1 MMNDTNE
8 KKTAAD
14 TFSALCK
21 NNTNLCGDY
30 DTVTHSMVVF
40 MAISPSCSW
49 SQFQRQSEAV
59 RDEVERMPSVIHG
72 IRTFNPAAPKL
83 RTSPRY
89 AIKWEPRAKAFL
101 PAPNI
106 TLVLKTEYLN
116 AKIEACACAN
126 LATRHFERTGRLPDR
141 NEIGLDCEIFYS
153 SATPGQN
160 VPGHVRDLLS
170 RFNTGPTA

>member
-1 MMNDTNE
+1 MTETNE
-8 KKTAAD
+8 RRTAAE
-14 TFSALCK
+14 TFAALCK

-30 DTVTHSMVVF
+30 DAVTHSMVVF

-83 RTSPRY
+83 RTTPKFAVRWME
-89 AIKWEPRAKAFL
+89 KNKLFL
-101 PAPNI
+101 PAINVSI
-106 TLVLKTEYLN
+106 VLKQEYLETKVS
-116 AKIEACACAN
+116 ASA
-126 LATRHFERTGRLPDR
+126 ATALCQRYYDTKGRFPDR
-141 NEIGLDCEIFYS
+141 EDIGIDCPVFYA

-170 RFNTGPTA
+170 RFNGGTM